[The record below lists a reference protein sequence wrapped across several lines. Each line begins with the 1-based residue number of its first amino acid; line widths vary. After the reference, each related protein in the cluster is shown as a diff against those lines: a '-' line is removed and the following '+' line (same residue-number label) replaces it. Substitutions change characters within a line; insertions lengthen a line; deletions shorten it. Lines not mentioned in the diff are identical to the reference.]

1 MANAMYDGARDGFA
15 GAWDWTADEFRW
27 CLIDGADYTFSAA
40 HTTLADVADAAVV
53 ALSPALTSKTVSG
66 GGYCDA
72 ADPSFGN
79 VTGDVSEAL
88 LLIRGTG
95 NEASKLVAWFD
106 TSVTGLP
113 VTPNTGP
120 IDITHHASGIIRP

>member
-1 MANAMYDGARDGFA
+1 MYDGARDGFA

-27 CLIDGADYTFSAA
+27 CLIDSADYTYSAA
-40 HTTLADVADAAVV
+40 HTTLADVADVAVV
-53 ALSPALTSKTVSG
+53 ATTPALTGKTAAG

-88 LLIRGTG
+88 ILIRGTG
-95 NEASKLVAWFD
+95 NEASKLVAFFD
-106 TSVTGLP
+106 SSVSGLP
-113 VTPNTGP
+113 VTPNSGP
-120 IDITHHASGIIRP
+120 IDITHNASGIFRI